1 MALYEISP
9 RGLPIE
15 MITNDSPTG
24 DPEEQKSVME
34 EVDSADLKR
43 LLKWKDGLIGRAD
56 QEYPHPD
63 QWTLDHCPGRKP
75 MEPQWHQDGARG
87 TF

>member
-1 MALYEISP
+1 MV
-9 RGLPIE
+9 
-15 MITNDSPTG
+15 TNDSPTG

-34 EVDSADLKR
+34 DVDSSDLSR
-43 LLKWKDGLIGRAD
+43 LIKWKDGLIGRAD

-75 MEPQWHQDGARG
+75 KETHGQDRG
-87 TF
+87 KRDNYGTT